1 MKVNITKL
9 SLCAQRDAKHLAGIK
24 SQERVGQL
32 ESFTFNLC
40 STAYVPPLT
49 CLLPFSVLIC
59 KTGGWW
65 CWWFSL

>member
-9 SLCAQRDAKHLAGIK
+9 SLCAQRNTKHLAGIK

-40 STAYVPPLT
+40 STAY
-49 CLLPFSVLIC
+49 LPSTIQCPYLQNGGMVVLVV
-59 KTGGWW
+59 
-65 CWWFSL
+65 